1 MNTTDTAD
9 QALLDGLLSGDP
21 RKVKALYD
29 NYLPDI
35 IRYVRSNSGSEA
47 DARDLFQE
55 ALIAIYRKLVDKDLE
70 LTVALRTYIQVIC
83 RNLWLRSLRK
93 TSRISL
99 QPPADMVEQV
109 STTETLGIDLER
121 MERDRTY
128 FRCFDQL
135 GEKCRQILSWYFDK
149 VPMKDIADRL
159 DTSES
164 FIKKKKFECKNKLI
178 SAIHK
183 DPVFRELKNQ

>member
-1 MNTTDTAD
+1 MNTTDKAD
-9 QALLDGLLSGDP
+9 QELLDGLLSGES

-29 NYLPDI
+29 IYLPDI
-35 IRYVRSNSGSEA
+35 IHYVRRNNGSEA

-55 ALIAIYRKLVDKDLE
+55 ALIAIYRKLVNKDLE

-83 RNLWLRSLRK
+83 RNLWLRNLRK
-93 TSRISL
+93 HKRISL
-99 QPPADMVEQV
+99 QEPKDMVEHA
-109 STTETLGIDLER
+109 STSETLGLDLER

-128 FRCFDQL
+128 FRCFDKL
-135 GEKCRQILSWYFDK
+135 GDKCKKILSWYFDK
-149 VPMKDIADRL
+149 IPMKDIAERL

-178 SAIHK
+178 DAVHQ
-183 DPVFRELKNQ
+183 DPVFKEL